1 MNISL
6 GKINISVNKKQ
17 KQSAAAGT
25 QPAIEVASG
34 MQLSP
39 WLFNRY
45 DNPREN
51 ILFIRETVSAVMHA
65 RSEAIGR
72 GRFHGYEMLRDKG
85 GNSSKR
91 MLASDHPL
99 EQLLRDPNPIFDLSD
114 MLELSSQWLDAT
126 GNAIFLKVRNGFGD
140 ISELWLLPALSFIIE
155 KGADQ
160 LPAYYTF
167 FPTGAKIPAS
177 DIIHIKRSDIRTAPF
192 YGHGLLSDILDTA
205 KTDSALRLYQQRFFD
220 NDSVPRAMLKFPQ
233 GTILTQEQMDEIRT
247 KWEAKYRGAAN
258 SSQLAILPDGGDIS
272 AIASGT
278 KEIDFAKSRA
288 MLRDAIREAFKVPK
302 IALGDTDNVNFSNAE
317 TSYNVFLRDV
327 VDYALGKFSK
337 ALTRQLA
344 AEFDTNLVIEHDN
357 LIPEAEEKL
366 QVRLQELKQSLTIDE
381 QRAMLSLPPLPAGK
395 GNVFV
400 VGNVIYDAG
409 WKKIGMDG

>member
-1 MNISL
+1 MA
-6 GKINISVNKKQ
+6 GK
-17 KQSAAAGT
+17 

-34 MQLSP
+34 QQLSP
-39 WLFNRY
+39 WVFNRF

-51 ILFIRETVSAVMHA
+51 IFFIRETVSASMHA

-72 GRFHGYEMLRDKG
+72 GKFHGYELTA
-85 GNSSKR
+85 NSRQLTVGRR
-91 MLASDHPL
+91 MLSYDHPL
-99 EQLLRDPNPIFDLSD
+99 EKLLRAPNPIFDLSD

-140 ISELWLLPALSFIIE
+140 VSELWLLPALSFIIE

-167 FPTGAKIPAS
+167 FPTNAKIPAS

-192 YGHGLLSDILDTA
+192 YGHAVLSDILDTA

-220 NDSVPRAMLKFPQ
+220 NDSVPRAVLKFPQ
-233 GTILTQEQMDEIRT
+233 GTVLTQEQMDEIRHA
-247 KWEAKYRGAAN
+247 WEDRYQGAAN
-258 SSQLAILPDGGDIS
+258 ASKLAILPDGGEL
-272 AIASGT
+272 GPLTGTT

-327 VDYALGKFSK
+327 VDYALNKFSR
-337 ALTRQLA
+337 ALTKQLA
-344 AEFDTNLVIEHDN
+344 AEFDTSIVIEHDN

-400 VGNVIYDAG
+400 VGNVIYDAA
-409 WKKIGMDG
+409 WKRLDG

>member
-1 MNISL
+1 MNLQL
-6 GKINISVNKKQ
+6 GKINISINKKQ
-17 KQSAAAGT
+17 KQ

-51 ILFIRETVSAVMHA
+51 IHFIRETVSSAMHA
-65 RSEAIGR
+65 RSEAIGK
-72 GRFHGYEMLRDKG
+72 GKFHGYEMLRDKNG
-85 GNSSKR
+85 TPLNR
-91 MLASDHPL
+91 MLAHDHPL
-99 EQLLRDPNPIFDLSD
+99 EKLLRSPNPIFDLSD

-140 ISELWLLPALSFIIE
+140 VSELWLLPALSFIIE

-167 FPTGAKIPAS
+167 FPTNAKISAD

-192 YGHGLLSDILDTA
+192 YGHAILSDILDTA

-220 NDSVPRAMLKFPQ
+220 NDSVPRAVLKFPQ
-233 GTILTQEQMDEIRT
+233 GTILTQAQMDDIRI
-247 KWEAKYRGAAN
+247 KWEEKYQGAAN
-258 SSQLAILPDGGDIS
+258 VSKLAILPDGGDIS
-272 AIASGT
+272 AISNGS
-278 KEIDFAKSRA
+278 KEIDFAKSRT

-302 IALGDTDNVNFSNAE
+302 IALGDTDGVNLSNAE

-327 VDYALGKFSK
+327 VDYALSKFSR

-344 AEFDTNLVIEHDN
+344 TEFDMNIIIEHDN
-357 LIPEAEEKL
+357 IITETEEKL

-381 QRAMLSLPPLPAGK
+381 QRSLLSLPPLPMGK

-400 VGNVIYDAG
+400 VGNVIYDG
-409 WKKIGMDG
+409 NWKTI

>member
-1 MNISL
+1 MNLHL
-6 GKINISVNKKQ
+6 GKIKISINKKPIQ
-17 KQSAAAGT
+17 R

-51 ILFIRETVSAVMHA
+51 ILFIRETVSAAMHA
-65 RSEAIGR
+65 RSEAIGK
-72 GRFHGYEMLRDKG
+72 GRFHGYELTA
-85 GNSSKR
+85 NSRQLTVGKQ
-91 MLASDHPL
+91 MLAHDHPL
-99 EQLLRDPNPIFDLSD
+99 EQLLRTPNPIFDLSD

-140 ISELWLLPALSFIIE
+140 VSELWLLPALSFIIE

-167 FPTGAKIPAS
+167 FPTNAKIPAS

-220 NDSVPRAMLKFPQ
+220 NDSVPRAVLKFPQ
-233 GTILTQEQMDEIRT
+233 GTILTQEQMDEIRRT
-247 KWEAKYRGAAN
+247 WEDKYQGAA
-258 SSQLAILPDGGDIS
+258 SSSKLAILPDGGEIT
-272 AIASGT
+272 AITGNS
-278 KEIDFAKSRA
+278 KEIDFGKSRA

-327 VDYALGKFSK
+327 VDYALNKFSR

-344 AEFDTNLVIEHDN
+344 TEFDTNLVIEHDN
-357 LIPEAEEKL
+357 IITETEEKL

-381 QRAMLSLPPLPAGK
+381 QRSMLSLPPLAAGK

-400 VGNVIYDAG
+400 VGNVIYDG
-409 WKKIGMDG
+409 NWKKIGMDG